1 MFEKWKEK
9 RAEKKAKNDAIAKSQ
24 YWKDHALLRSCLQAM
39 RGSCTL
45 APVELHEAA
54 IAVVNIAMQEDNWN
68 RLEELIDIP
77 GDFFGNTVFIVWNDE
92 KLPVLK
98 APWVLVEENLADVRA
113 VADQT
118 FLVCETMDRIIW
130 FDRDGRIRLY
140 SLG

>member
-1 MFEKWKEK
+1 MFAKWKEK

-118 FLVCETMDRIIW
+118 FLVSETLDRIIW
-130 FDRDGRIRLY
+130 FDRGGRIRLY

>member
-1 MFEKWKEK
+1 MFAKWKEK
-9 RAEKKAKNDAIAKSQ
+9 RAEKKAKNDAIAESQ
-24 YWKDHALLRSCLQAM
+24 YWKGHALLRSCLQAM

-118 FLVCETMDRIIW
+118 FLVSETLDRIIW
-130 FDRDGRIRLY
+130 FDRGGRIRLY

>member
-1 MFEKWKEK
+1 MFAKWKEK

-98 APWVLVEENLADVRA
+98 APWVLVEENLADVRT

-118 FLVCETMDRIIW
+118 FLVSETMDRIIW